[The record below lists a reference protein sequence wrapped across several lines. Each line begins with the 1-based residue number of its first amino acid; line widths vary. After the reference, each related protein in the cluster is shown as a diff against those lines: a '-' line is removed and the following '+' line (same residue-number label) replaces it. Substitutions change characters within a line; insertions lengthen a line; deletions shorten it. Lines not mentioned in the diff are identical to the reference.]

1 MQLGVAMHEMTHVLG
16 FSSSKYGEYRN
27 WDILHTPRPS
37 AMVYR
42 TVTRT
47 NPVNQQ
53 LYNVDE
59 IILPSVLSKA
69 RDQFSCFNNQLTGV
83 QLEDGGGSGT
93 ARSHWERR
101 LFKDDYMAGSVPQR
115 PVFSAVSLALLEDT
129 GFYKADYGK
138 AETMGWGNGAGC
150 TFFNGACSEWTL
162 EGYTC
167 SEEGETS
174 CSFDLRDKAVCSVTT
189 FNSALPR
196 KYQHFTTTTKGGSD
210 ELADYCPLYNAYSNG
225 DCFSTANYDEVL
237 DRYGEGFGSNSR
249 CFDSTLLNLDGFSI
263 SNFRQACY
271 ETACKSLT
279 ELKVKLGGVWH
290 NCDDETSIKAANFKG
305 LVKCP
310 DTARICSSTSY
321 NSTWPEISSVTPSQV
336 SEAGGTPI
344 TIAGSNLA
352 GGDVSVTL
360 AEKTCK
366 VTSASST
373 QIVCESPVLIQLTS
387 SQSATQLAQGINEVS
402 GSRRKL
408 LAVTRKETVVVKIDG
423 NRYAGPVEG
432 MTITTLGQGA
442 LEFFQQMIRDI
453 FGENEVYFYRYWWGL
468 VILLVLMTL
477 CCVYVRKKGEEREHL
492 GVTPSKKSQVVPV
505 NSDNL
510 QETRRNSSMIW

>member
-1 MQLGVAMHEMTHVLG
+1 MIFRYGIGNTFAIPPEYTASGNGVPNCDLIIFITGRPTHTGVLAWAGELMKDTYNRPICGHFNWGPNQLSSNTTHQEMQLGVAMHEMTHVLG

-210 ELADYCPLYNAYSNG
+210 ELADYCPL
-225 DCFSTANYDEVL
+225 
-237 DRYGEGFGSNSR
+237 
-249 CFDSTLLNLDGFSI
+249 
-263 SNFRQACY
+263 
-271 ETACKSLT
+271 
-279 ELKVKLGGVWH
+279 
-290 NCDDETSIKAANFKG
+290 
-305 LVKCP
+305 
-310 DTARICSSTSY
+310 
-321 NSTWPEISSVTPSQV
+321 
-336 SEAGGTPI
+336 
-344 TIAGSNLA
+344 
-352 GGDVSVTL
+352 
-360 AEKTCK
+360 
-366 VTSASST
+366 
-373 QIVCESPVLIQLTS
+373 
-387 SQSATQLAQGINEVS
+387 
-402 GSRRKL
+402 
-408 LAVTRKETVVVKIDG
+408 
-423 NRYAGPVEG
+423 
-432 MTITTLGQGA
+432 
-442 LEFFQQMIRDI
+442 
-453 FGENEVYFYRYWWGL
+453 
-468 VILLVLMTL
+468 
-477 CCVYVRKKGEEREHL
+477 
-492 GVTPSKKSQVVPV
+492 
-505 NSDNL
+505 
-510 QETRRNSSMIW
+510 